1 VDSDSSGM
9 GRYGSIWVAQ
19 TSAYTAPTGTFF
31 SAFTFLSA
39 TVFATLTMYNAGMAS
54 ASSALVS
61 MTFAAGQTIYGMWT
75 TFQLQSGAMVAYKVS
90 SKDFAHG

>member
-1 VDSDSSGM
+1 
-9 GRYGSIWVAQ
+9 
-19 TSAYTAPTGTFF
+19 
-31 SAFTFLSA
+31 
-39 TVFATLTMYNAGMAS
+39 
-54 ASSALVS
+54 